1 MGGREYSVCD
11 VVDVDGM
18 RWTCTS
24 ARALDGTRMRT
35 RMDGIPGGGGGRR
48 HLSPLCR
55 AIARA
60 RASLGGDTTLLSEF
74 EVDLSCSRLSFS
86 FFVFLFFCIHG
97 GTSGQAHVHSQ
108 PPP

>member
-35 RMDGIPGGGGGRR
+35 RMDGIPGGGGGVVSYHRCVAP
-48 HLSPLCR
+48 S
-55 AIARA
+55 RA
-60 RASLGGDTTLLSEF
+60 RERVWVVIRPYYCHDA
-74 EVDLSCSRLSFS
+74 R
-86 FFVFLFFCIHG
+86 
-97 GTSGQAHVHSQ
+97 
-108 PPP
+108 